1 MSQDC
6 LVPWYNSILCRK
18 QLQSPDLHSLIVHY
32 FCFVLCS
39 KPFEV
44 RTQMYI
50 WFVFF
55 LANCS
60 LISMLWNFLQF
71 PLWWRSTVCMYVAL
85 KNQFNLCTQYIYTVC
100 VLYMLMHSQI
110 CSFKSVIALCS
121 LNFVW
126 IMHSNFIS
134 LCLWGSLIQAVTPH
148 ESLLL
153 TRTPYKMVL
162 TVELLL

>member
-1 MSQDC
+1 
-6 LVPWYNSILCRK
+6 
-18 QLQSPDLHSLIVHY
+18 
-32 FCFVLCS
+32 
-39 KPFEV
+39 
-44 RTQMYI
+44 MYI

-55 LANCS
+55 LADCS

-85 KNQFNLCTQYIYTVC
+85 QKQFNLCTQYIYTVC

-126 IMHSNFIS
+126 IMQSNFIS

-153 TRTPYKMVL
+153 TIACERPTKWSLQWSCCYNGNKNSERAHEKSL
-162 TVELLL
+162 NLCWLSIIL